1 MNLQASPAP
10 SQPNPET
17 ALGALHAMFDN
28 FLARLPYIAVAVLV
42 FVLFYLVA
50 KGVRGLVRRVS
61 TQRRR
66 HRNLGLALG
75 RLAQFAMVIIG
86 LLIALVI
93 ALPGF
98 TPGRLIELLGLSSV
112 AIGFAF
118 RDVLQNFLAGILIL
132 VTEPF
137 RIGDQIVFGSYEG
150 TVEDIQTRAT
160 IIKTYDSRRVVIP
173 NAELF
178 TNSVTVNTAY
188 ATRRLQYDVGIGYG
202 DDIDMAKQLMLAAVQ
217 DVTGVLDDP
226 APDVLVVG
234 LAESSVTL
242 RVRWWI
248 APPTRSDAL
257 DTQDRVIAAIKQK
270 LYVEH
275 GIDLPYPTRQILFH
289 DQTEA
294 TDGDRRRQR
303 EGWPAGNQDVPAPS
317 GISAALRRLAP
328 DPSSRNGHDG
338 T

>member
-1 MNLQASPAP
+1 M
-10 SQPNPET
+10 
-17 ALGALHAMFDN
+17 
-28 FLARLPYIAVAVLV
+28 
-42 FVLFYLVA
+42 
-50 KGVRGLVRRVS
+50 RRVS
-61 TQRRR
+61 AQRRR
-66 HRNLGLALG
+66 HRTLGLALG
-75 RLAQFAMVIIG
+75 RLAQFAIVIMG

-93 ALPGF
+93 AVPGF
-98 TPGRLIELLGLSSV
+98 TPGRLIELLGLRSV

-118 RDVLQNFLAGILIL
+118 RDVLQNFLAGILML

-202 DDIDMAKQLMLAAVQ
+202 DDIDTAKQLMLAAVQ
-217 DVTGVLDDP
+217 SVAGVLDDP
-226 APDVLVVG
+226 APDVLVVA
-234 LAESSVTL
+234 LAESSVML

-275 GIDLPYPTRQILFH
+275 GIDLPYPTRQIVFH
-289 DQTEA
+289 DQTEE
-294 TDGDRRRQR
+294 TDGDRSRQR
-303 EGWPAGNQDVPAPS
+303 EGWPAGNREAPASRSIS
-317 GISAALRRLAP
+317 GALRRLVP
-328 DPSSRNGHDG
+328 DRQSGNGRDG
-338 T
+338 A